1 MLKWNNIQYY
11 VCTTA
16 NALCKSSQKGFVSQK
31 SAPPVLQQGFNN
43 NLGIGL
49 RLLKRH
55 TLSKAIISLEDVLK
69 FFLKSNSKSLEACF
83 GMLSS
88 LKH

>member
-1 MLKWNNIQYY
+1 MFTFQGNKK
-11 VCTTA
+11 VA
-16 NALCKSSQKGFVSQK
+16 CKSSQKGFVSQK

-55 TLSKAIISLEDVLK
+55 TLSKVLK